1 MSSNEIAHSPPQHS
15 TPNAMPPMLSVF
27 CYLAAIV
34 TANLLVSAAGAEGA
48 KWAMP
53 LIAFTLIGLDLALRD
68 SLHEAWRGNGL
79 VWKMAALIIAGGLL
93 SWLINPAS
101 GQIALASALAF
112 AGGASA
118 DALVWHAARKWDYL
132 KRANASNVTGA
143 GVDSFL
149 FPFLAFGAWLPVAVL
164 GQFVAKAAGGGVW
177 SALIKRWRV
186 VGTTAVLLLMTQ
198 GAKGQVLSA
207 HYDVARQSP
216 IASVVY
222 QEPVTKRLFVNGF
235 TEVWWNPEEA
245 FPANEAV
252 VFSKHW
258 ISYEIAGPLSLS
270 AEIEVSRNMAGAF
283 SRWPRRV
290 PFRED
295 TWRVNPKIGVSV
307 NLKSLLK

>member
-1 MSSNEIAHSPPQHS
+1 MHIAI
-15 TPNAMPPMLSVF
+15 
-27 CYLAAIV
+27 YLGAI
-34 TANLLVSAAGAEGA
+34 TGANLLVAMAGEENAS
-48 KWAMP
+48 WAMP
-53 LIAFTLIGLDLALRD
+53 LIAFVLIGLDLALRD
-68 SLHEAWRGNGL
+68 GLHEAWRGDGL
-79 VWKMAALIIAGGLL
+79 VWKMGALIGAGGLL
-93 SWLINPAS
+93 SYLINPAS

-118 DALVWHAARKWDYL
+118 DALVWHAGKRWDYL
-132 KRANASNVTGA
+132 KRANASNVAGA

-164 GQFVAKAAGGGVW
+164 GQFVAKAAGGAVW

-186 VGTTAVLLLMTQ
+186 VGATAAFLFVTQ
-198 GAKGQVLSA
+198 GANSQVLSA

-222 QEPVTKRLFVNGF
+222 QEPVTKRLYVNGF
-235 TEVWWNPEEA
+235 AEVWWNPEEA
-245 FPANEAV
+245 FPANETV

-258 ISYEIAGPLSLS
+258 VSYQIAGPLSLS

-283 SRWPRRV
+283 ARWPRRM
-290 PFRED
+290 PFQEG